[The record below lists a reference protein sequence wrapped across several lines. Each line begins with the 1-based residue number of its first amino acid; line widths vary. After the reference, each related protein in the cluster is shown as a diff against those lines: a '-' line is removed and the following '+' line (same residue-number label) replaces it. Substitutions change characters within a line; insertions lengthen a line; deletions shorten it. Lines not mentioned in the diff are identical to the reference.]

1 MGNAVTKGKK
11 KQNKKTSRASKPSTQ
26 IIHLKPCPEHFL
38 IARTIGQG
46 TFGKV
51 FAVHHIPTGELQA
64 MKCMSKAKAMSSRSH
79 MKAVWAEKRVLSS
92 NNSPFLLKLKYC
104 FQTKDDLYVTMPFM
118 AGGDLF
124 AHFELLD
131 SKVSSVP
138 ASWIAF
144 FAAEIALGLEALH
157 ASWTVYRDLKPEN
170 VLVDKDGHLALSDF
184 GLAAELTKEN
194 NYLTSGVSG
203 TAKYMA
209 PEVVEGKHYG
219 LVPDFY
225 SFGMVLIW
233 MFQGHSDVDRF
244 RSGQGGGSYTALSN
258 HARDVILRLVEN
270 DPGMRLG
277 ANGWE
282 EVMGHPFWAENKIDW
297 ARIRIK
303 AVPAP
308 VKPDPRPWHA
318 NIAPNPLVGRVT
330 TAETLED
337 ASHSE
342 EGSRDSKAP
351 PERDIFADFD
361 DTDWLRH
368 SSLTVSP
375 MVSPKA
381 TPRATPTPSQNR
393 DSRNNSLADDSEAEF
408 KIPPPKNNKKMPGIR
423 AFGGKNQKVG
433 CA

>member
-1 MGNAVTKGKK
+1 
-11 KQNKKTSRASKPSTQ
+11 
-26 IIHLKPCPEHFL
+26 
-38 IARTIGQG
+38 
-46 TFGKV
+46 
-51 FAVHHIPTGELQA
+51 
-64 MKCMSKAKAMSSRSH
+64 MSKAKAMSSRSH
-79 MKAVWAEKRVLSS
+79 MKAVWAEKRVLST
-92 NNSPFLLKLKYC
+92 NTSPFLLRLKYC

-244 RSGQGGGSYTALSN
+244 RAGQGGGSYTSLSA
-258 HARDVILRLVEN
+258 HARDLILRLVEN
-270 DPGMRLG
+270 DPSIRLG
-277 ANGWE
+277 ANGWD
-282 EVMGHPFWAENKIDW
+282 EVMAHPFWTENKIDW

-303 AVPAP
+303 AAPAP

-342 EGSRDSKAP
+342 EGSRDSNKAP
-351 PERDIFADFD
+351 AERDIFADFD
-361 DTDWLRH
+361 DSEWLRH

-375 MVSPKA
+375 MI
-381 TPRATPTPSQNR
+381 TPRATPTPSQGR
-393 DSRNNSLADDSEAEF
+393 DSRNNSQTDEPDADF
-408 KIPPPKNNKKMPGIR
+408 KIPPPKSNKKYQGIR
-423 AFGGKNQKVG
+423 AFKTQAKIG